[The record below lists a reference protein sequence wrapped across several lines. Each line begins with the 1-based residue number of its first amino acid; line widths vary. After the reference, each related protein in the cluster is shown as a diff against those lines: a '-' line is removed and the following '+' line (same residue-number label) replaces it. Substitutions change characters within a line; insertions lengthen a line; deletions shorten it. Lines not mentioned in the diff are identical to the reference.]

1 MNFKKVLAITI
12 IMLLA
17 VGLIGCSGQDKPAD
31 ENETAAGDLEV
42 IRVGAS
48 PTPHAEILE
57 KAKDLLEEK
66 GYELEIKE
74 FTDYIMPNT
83 ALDEGSL
90 DANFFQHQPYLDDF
104 VESRD
109 LDLVSVAKIH
119 FEPLGVYSL
128 SLESLDDLEDGAK
141 IAIPND
147 PSNEARALL
156 LLESAGLIKVD
167 SGKGLTATPQDIEN
181 PRNFDFVELEAAQ
194 LTGSLQDVAIA
205 VINGNYAIDADLT
218 PAEDA
223 LISEDKESLAADTYA
238 NIIAVQAEN
247 KDADSIKALVEVLT
261 SSEMREFIEEKYKGG
276 SVVPVF

>member
-74 FTDYIMPNT
+74 FTDYVMPNT